1 MAAADRSRK
10 SAERLFGFGMCAYRV
25 AADRTPRTVPTPAA
39 AAAAKAAGYRLMAT
53 EPMPVATKPVSAAPS
68 QRKYTSWFPIHALWT
83 RAYMR
88 V

>member
-25 AADRTPRTVPTPAA
+25 AEDRTPRTVPTPAA
-39 AAAAKAAGYRLMAT
+39 AAAKAAGYRVMAT
-53 EPMPVATKPVSAAPS
+53 EPMPVATF

-83 RAYMR
+83 QMYTR

>member
-25 AADRTPRTVPTPAA
+25 AEDRTPRTVPTPAA
-39 AAAAKAAGYRLMAT
+39 AAAKAAGYRVMAT
-53 EPMPVATKPVSAAPS
+53 EPMPVATKPISVAPF

-83 RAYMR
+83 QMYTR